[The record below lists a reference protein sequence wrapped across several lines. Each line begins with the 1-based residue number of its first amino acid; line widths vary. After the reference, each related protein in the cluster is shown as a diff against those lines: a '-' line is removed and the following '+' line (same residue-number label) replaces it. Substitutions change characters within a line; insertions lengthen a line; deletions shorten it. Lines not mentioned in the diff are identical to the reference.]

1 MSDLN
6 TLFLNERK
14 RYAVAAGGGISLPVA
29 GGIYWAVVGML
40 GFYLPPSDWAFV
52 AAAGSGMIFPLGLLL
67 QRPLRS
73 PFMKAKSPLSGV
85 TMAAIIAINLLW
97 PVHFVLI
104 SAMPEAAP
112 LALAIGMTL
121 HWPIIGWGYAS
132 RVCLLH
138 ALVRVAVV
146 TVIWYALPELR
157 FTGIPF
163 AVSVLYLMAAGGISW
178 EVRRFR
184 GLNSEVAVAS

>member
-1 MSDLN
+1 MTDLN
-6 TLFLNERK
+6 SIFLNERK

-29 GGIYWAVVGML
+29 GAIYWAVVGVL
-40 GFYLPPSDWAFV
+40 GYSLEPRDWAL
-52 AAAGSGMIFPLGLLL
+52 AAAAASGMIFPLGLLL
-67 QRPLRS
+67 QGPLRS

-85 TMAAIIAINLLW
+85 TIAAIIAINLLW

-104 SAMPEAAP
+104 SVIPEAAP
-112 LALAIGMTL
+112 LTLAIGMTL

-132 RVCLLH
+132 RACLLH

-146 TVIWYALPELR
+146 TVMWYALPEVR

-163 AVSVLYLMAAGGISW
+163 AVAGLYVLAAMGLSW
-178 EVRRFR
+178 EVKRFR
-184 GLNSEVAVAS
+184 NASFAAQPAE